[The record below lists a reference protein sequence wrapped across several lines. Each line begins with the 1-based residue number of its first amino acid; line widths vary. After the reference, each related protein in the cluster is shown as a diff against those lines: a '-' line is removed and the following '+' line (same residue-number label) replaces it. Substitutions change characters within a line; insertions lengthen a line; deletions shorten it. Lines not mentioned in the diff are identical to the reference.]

1 MKKIK
6 LQAEIEV
13 ASDISELNSTDAMLL
28 LRAKEVAKDAYAPY
42 SNFKVGSA
50 LLLENDKIVIG
61 NNQENASFSVT
72 ICGERNAIFSASAQ
86 YPGVA
91 IKTIAITVI
100 SSKGNLET
108 PVPPCGSCR
117 QVIYE
122 METRHKNNIRIIL
135 QGDSGDIYLINSIKD
150 ILPLL
155 FDSRY
160 L

>member
-6 LQAEIEV
+6 LQAEIKV
-13 ASDISELNSTDAMLL
+13 ASDISELNSTDTMLL

-50 LLLENDKIVIG
+50 LILENGVVVIG
-61 NNQENASFSVT
+61 NNQENAAFPVT
-72 ICGERNAIFSASAQ
+72 ICGERNAIFSAAAQ
-86 YPGVA
+86 YPDIA
-91 IKTIAITVI
+91 INTIAITII
-100 SSKGNLET
+100 SSKGNVDN

-122 METRHKNNIRIIL
+122 METRHNNNIRIIL
-135 QGDSGDIYLINSIKD
+135 QGDSGDIYLINSVKD

-155 FDSRY
+155 FDARY